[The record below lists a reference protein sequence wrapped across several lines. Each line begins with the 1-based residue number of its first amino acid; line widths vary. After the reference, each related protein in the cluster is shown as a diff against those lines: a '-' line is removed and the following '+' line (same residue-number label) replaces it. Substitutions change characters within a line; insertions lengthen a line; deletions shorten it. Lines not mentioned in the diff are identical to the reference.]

1 MPMLRRRHWQR
12 CSVTTIKRRHFLG
25 AAGAT
30 VLAPQLASC
39 ARYDKRPAAGVP
51 VSRFN
56 QDSTA
61 EEVTEG
67 LDLEGKLA
75 VVTGCT
81 AGIGFETMRVLAKRG
96 AYVVGTSRSLKRA
109 EDACRKVVGT
119 TTPVALDL
127 GDFDSVA
134 KCADDIRTLRSP
146 IDMLICN
153 AGYRGGGNER
163 QLINGVEKHFV
174 INHLGH
180 FILINRLMERLY
192 LSSQGRIV
200 IVSSRTAYRDA
211 PDKGILFDDL
221 AMVDG
226 YSDSLAYGHSKLAN
240 ALCSLQM
247 AELLR
252 GTRITSNALHPG
264 VINTE
269 IDRNL
274 NAVSQFA
281 WGLYSGI
288 AGKTV
293 EQGAATSC
301 YVATSEQLG
310 NISGRFFEDC
320 NAVTIDGSGHI
331 HDKIMAGKLLQK
343 SIDLTADW
351 LIEFKEPRK
360 EDFDLS
366 NRTRKTE

>member
-1 MPMLRRRHWQR
+1 MPRRRHWQR
-12 CSVTTIKRRHFLG
+12 CSVTTIKRRHFLR
-25 AAGAT
+25 AAGASLL
-30 VLAPQLASC
+30 VPQLASC
-39 ARYDKRPAAGVP
+39 GGYDKLPAGGVP

-56 QDSTA
+56 RDSTA

-67 LDLEGKLA
+67 LDLSGKLA

-81 AGIGFETMRVLAKRG
+81 SGIGFETMRVLAKRG
-96 AYVVGTSRSLKRA
+96 AYIVGTSRSLKRA

-134 KCADDIRTLRSP
+134 KCADEIRTLRSP

-192 LSSQGRIV
+192 LSWQGRIV
-200 IVSSRTAYRDA
+200 MVASRTAYRDA
-211 PDKGILFDDL
+211 PNEGILFDDL
-221 AMVDG
+221 GMERE

-240 ALCSLQM
+240 ALCSLQL
-247 AELLR
+247 AKLLR
-252 GTRITSNALHPG
+252 GTRVTSNALHPG

-274 NAVSQFA
+274 GPASRLV
-281 WGLYSGI
+281 WGAYSKI
-288 AGKTV
+288 AGTSPPV
-293 EQGAATSC
+293 NSLATS
-301 YVATSEQLG
+301 AAIFS
-310 NISGRFFEDC
+310 R
-320 NAVTIDGSGHI
+320 
-331 HDKIMAGKLLQK
+331 
-343 SIDLTADW
+343 TAM
-351 LIEFKEPRK
+351 P
-360 EDFDLS
+360 
-366 NRTRKTE
+366 

>member
-1 MPMLRRRHWQR
+1 MLTPPTTRWQR
-12 CSVTTIKRRHFLG
+12 CLVMTVNRRRFLG
-25 AAGAT
+25 AAG
-30 VLAPQLASC
+30 VSLVAPQLASC
-39 ARYDKRPAAGVP
+39 GGYEKVPAAGVP

-56 QDSTA
+56 EDSTA

-67 LDLEGKLA
+67 LDLKGKLA

-81 AGIGFETMRVLAKRG
+81 TGIGFETMRVLAKRG
-96 AYVVGTSRSLKRA
+96 AYVVGTSRSLRRA
-109 EDACRKVVGT
+109 EEACRKVIGI
-119 TTPVALDL
+119 TTPVELDL

-134 KCADDIRTLRSP
+134 RCADYIRILRSP

-192 LSSQGRIV
+192 LSWQGRIV
-200 IVSSRTAYRDA
+200 TVSSRTAYRDA
-211 PDKGILFDDL
+211 PDEGILFDDPGM
-221 AMVDG
+221 ARE
-226 YSDSLAYGHSKLAN
+226 YSDALAYGHSKLAN
-240 ALCSLQM
+240 ALLSLQL

-264 VINTE
+264 VINTDL
-269 IDRNL
+269 DRNL
-274 NAVSQFA
+274 NPVSRFA
-281 WGLYSGI
+281 WGLYANI

-293 EQGAATSC
+293 EQGAATTC
-301 YVATSEQLG
+301 YVATNEQLG

-320 NAVTIDGSGHI
+320 NAVTIEDQGHMQNLG
-331 HDKIMAGKLLQK
+331 MAGRLLQM
-343 SIDLTADW
+343 SIELTADW
-351 LIEFKEPRK
+351 LIEFKEPKK
-360 EDFDLS
+360 EDFEFG
-366 NRTRKTE
+366 NRSKKSE